1 MPSMR
6 ITNLM
11 KNLLLVLLLALSA
24 SGAVSAKVA
33 SGPQNLG
40 ANLHRGESVF
50 NWLMHQ
56 GKTAFSVGCPS
67 GCLDVTKSGVLDG
80 ANFAQK
86 TFGKNFSAAGKFA
99 GQTVDDVAGAIQ
111 SGALKV
117 SDVPI
122 DYIVRNGNT
131 LILNTR
137 SSQALIKAGIP
148 RSQWNAINRTGDA
161 AFEARLTGQLNRTNL
176 TEEGISAVRQS
187 GGL

>member
-1 MPSMR
+1 MDRM
-6 ITNLM
+6 
-11 KNLLLVLLLALSA
+11 
-24 SGAVSAKVA
+24 
-33 SGPQNLG
+33 
-40 ANLHRGESVF
+40 
-50 NWLMHQ
+50 
-56 GKTAFSVGCPS
+56 AFSDNVYS
-67 GCLDVTKSGVLDG
+67 ISNDYTVTIRDVLDIDGGIDPDSLDYRLGHILGDIWPTSRAKQAYKAAKKVTKGGVLDG

-86 TFGKNFSAAGKFA
+86 TFGKNFSLDGKFA

-137 SSQALIKAGIP
+137 SSQALIKAGVP

-161 AFEARLTGQLNRTNL
+161 AFEARLTGQLNRNNL
-176 TEEGISAVRQS
+176 TEQGISTVRQS

>member
-1 MPSMR
+1 MR
-6 ITNLM
+6 ISNLL
-11 KNLLLVLLLALSA
+11 KNLTVILLLVFTA
-24 SGAVSAKVA
+24 SGVVSAKVA
-33 SGPQNLG
+33 SGPQNLSPG
-40 ANLHRGESVF
+40 LHQAESLL
-50 NWLMHQ
+50 NSLPHLGWD
-56 GKTAFSVGCPS
+56 GFSYDEAS
-67 GCLDVTKSGVLDG
+67 GSSVVAKSGVLDG

-99 GQTVDDVAGAIQ
+99 GQTVDDVAASIQ

-161 AFEARLTGQLNRTNL
+161 AFEARLTGQLNRNNL
-176 TEEGISAVRQS
+176 TEEGISTVRQS

>member
-1 MPSMR
+1 MR

-67 GCLDVTKSGVLDG
+67 GCLDVTNGGSTLDLLKNAERTKSGLKVDNATLQQIG
-80 ANFAQK
+80 AAEARGGKGFSGLTPNVVQNKPATWHGEK
-86 TFGKNFSAAGKFA
+86 TGGTQTVIKYQDAA
-99 GQTVDDVAGAIQ
+99 GQTKFTVHSVTDGAGKVVHRDFDSVLIQ
-111 SGALKV
+111 SGQQVVK
-117 SDVPI
+117 
-122 DYIVRNGNT
+122 
-131 LILNTR
+131 
-137 SSQALIKAGIP
+137 
-148 RSQWNAINRTGDA
+148 
-161 AFEARLTGQLNRTNL
+161 
-176 TEEGISAVRQS
+176 
-187 GGL
+187 

>member
-67 GCLDVTKSGVLDG
+67 GCLDVTKGAGKVSPSTLHERGTKIPGGRKIDDTLAGSNKIKNSQGETFKRVDFAPSKPHAGLSPHTHPNFRNTLPDGSVRSGVSGHGQPVTRKDIIDAARDG
-80 ANFAQK
+80 
-86 TFGKNFSAAGKFA
+86 
-99 GQTVDDVAGAIQ
+99 GQ
-111 SGALKV
+111 
-117 SDVPI
+117 
-122 DYIVRNGNT
+122 
-131 LILNTR
+131 
-137 SSQALIKAGIP
+137 
-148 RSQWNAINRTGDA
+148 RTG
-161 AFEARLTGQLNRTNL
+161 
-176 TEEGISAVRQS
+176 
-187 GGL
+187 GL